1 MQKLVE
7 LSLDSS
13 ILSQL
18 KFTQANDHVRVQVLD
33 DDKPRVAKPEEI
45 VRQLVVASLIIKYGY
60 QPRRIKLEREIP
72 IGINRPRA
80 DICIL
85 NEQGDIIGIIEVK
98 GFKPKEPT
106 EQLRSYSIASGARF
120 GAIVT
125 TENSI
130 SYSVDK
136 NHSLVELSDF
146 PKPEMPIDLREQ
158 PSASGLQESHDIF
171 PIQEL
176 VRISSKKVCLKTK
189 DGEIT
194 LDNTSAI
201 RRSKVRDTFLRAGI
215 ALDFGKLSEKSW
227 EERISSALARA
238 AAPPTASTT
247 DPDASEFLRSLLQI
261 SANNTTLEAFVRSA
275 NDLLDHDPKDMTT
288 RTWSEQG
295 VRLIEEDIVF
305 ANSFAPGLFRSTP
318 YRDTWREKIKNI
330 NGSDNYRGKVLRF
343 GTRGPSRCISIPKK
357 ILLSLIRDS

>member
-1 MQKLVE
+1 
-7 LSLDSS
+7 
-13 ILSQL
+13 
-18 KFTQANDHVRVQVLD
+18 
-33 DDKPRVAKPEEI
+33 
-45 VRQLVVASLIIKYGY
+45 
-60 QPRRIKLEREIP
+60 
-72 IGINRPRA
+72 
-80 DICIL
+80 
-85 NEQGDIIGIIEVK
+85 VK

-106 EQLRSYSIASGARF
+106 EQLRSYLIASGARF

-158 PSASGLQESHDIF
+158 PSASGLQASHDIF

-275 NDLLDHDPKDMTT
+275 NDLDHDPKDMTT

-330 NGSDNYRGKVLRF
+330 NGSGNYRGKVLRF
-343 GTRGPSRCISIPKK
+343 GNRGPSRCISIPKK
-357 ILLSLIRDS
+357 ILLSLIAQQSEACRDWQSQAKAGPETL